1 MVSSPASRRD
11 YGGQR
16 RAAARV
22 AALPL
27 SVILCAAV
35 DKTDCEENMR
45 LGADG
50 VPFDQGVFNDYDYEE

>member
-1 MVSSPASRRD
+1 MVSSSASRRD

-16 RAAARV
+16 TGSRV

-50 VPFDQGVFNDYDYEE
+50 VPFDQGIFNDYDYEE